1 MNPAILKI
9 LSKQRDQST
18 ARAFT
23 HRTITAAMPKLT
35 RRALFSQ
42 LAFAAAS
49 AAAVEERSH
58 TLICIFLRGGA
69 DTMNLWVPYADD
81 AYYRQRPTLSIKRP
95 GSATDASIRLDD
107 HYALHPALRPF
118 EALFKDG
125 RLGAVQSV
133 GITDN
138 TTGSH
143 FECQDQME
151 HGVAASEQTVG
162 GGWLGRF
169 LRTRS
174 DRKQSPLSAVAIGTA
189 LPESL
194 RGAPAASVLEH
205 IDDIAI
211 KSPAGHA
218 DAIESALRQLY
229 GADVTML
236 GERGTETLDLFKRIS
251 ALQGKTYTPEH
262 GAEYPKNDFASGLA
276 EIARLIKA
284 RVGLEVACIDLGG
297 WDTHFFQGTADGSQ
311 AEKIKT
317 LAEGVAAFD
326 TDLKSKRANYTIMIT
341 TEFGR
346 RIYENAS
353 LGTDHGRAFTF
364 MALGDRVKGGRIV
377 GPWPTE
383 ATDESNPLGPGGIKP
398 ETDFRIVF
406 GEMLRGSLG
415 LSDSE
420 AKIVFPGV
428 EMKRVGLLG

>member
-1 MNPAILKI
+1 
-9 LSKQRDQST
+9 
-18 ARAFT
+18 
-23 HRTITAAMPKLT
+23 MPLLT
-35 RRALFSQ
+35 RRALLSQ
-42 LAFAAAS
+42 LAFAAT
-49 AAAVEERSH
+49 AAAAKEPTH
-58 TLICIFLRGGA
+58 TLICVFLRGGA
-69 DTMNLWVPYADD
+69 DTMNLWVPFADD

-95 GSATDASIRLDD
+95 GSSSDASIKLTD

-118 EALFKDG
+118 ESLFKEG

-151 HGVAASEQTVG
+151 HGVSATEQTVG

-169 LRTRS
+169 MRARS
-174 DRKQSPLSAVAIGTA
+174 YRKQSPLSAVAIGKT

-194 RGAPAASVLEH
+194 RGAPSASVLEH
-205 IDDIAI
+205 INDIAI
-211 KSPAGHA
+211 KSPSGHE
-218 DAIESALRQLY
+218 DAIVTALRSLY
-229 GADVTML
+229 GTDVTLL
-236 GERGTETLDLFKRIS
+236 GERGTETLDLFKRVS
-251 ALQGKTYTPEH
+251 ALQGKDYSPEH
-262 GAEYPKNDFASGLA
+262 GAEYPKTDFASGLA

-284 RVGLEVACIDLGG
+284 RVGLEVACIDLGN
-297 WDTHFFQGTADGSQ
+297 WDTHFFQGTANGSQ
-311 AEKIKT
+311 SERIQT

-326 TDLKSKRANYTIMIT
+326 KDLKSHRANYTIMIT

-364 MALGDRVKGGRIV
+364 MALGDRLKGGRIL
-377 GPWPTE
+377 GPWPME

-398 ETDFRIVF
+398 ETDFRVVF

-415 LSDSE
+415 LTSDE
-420 AKIVFPGV
+420 AKAVFPSV
-428 EMKRVGLLG
+428 ELKSVGLM